1 MLLQTATCSDP
12 CWTWPQSCRSP
23 PPLRSANRLRIPELQ
38 TVFPP
43 GRAALNN
50 LDHSNSRLF
59 EYTIASPS
67 AQEGRRILFAPHCES
82 LRFTENGNREG
93 QCEDSH
99 AGFGAQDSASAG
111 LRQCERN
118 GGGRGRR
125 ALECRPS
132 RNEVGRTFYLSR
144 FREIRIGSRE
154 RGAPK
159 VLLCFVIASTL
170 LERRQLRLAAK
181 AYCLVVASAKR
192 SAVRC
197 VFTSIGNSLME
208 MRSPLL

>member
-1 MLLQTATCSDP
+1 VNPFDSWKMETAKDNARTAMRVLAP
-12 CWTWPQSCRSP
+12 RT
-23 PPLRSANRLRIPELQ
+23 A
-38 TVFPP
+38 
-43 GRAALNN
+43 RA
-50 LDHSNSRLF
+50 
-59 EYTIASPS
+59 PVC
-67 AQEGRRILFAPHCES
+67 G
-82 LRFTENGNREG
+82 
-93 QCEDSH
+93 
-99 AGFGAQDSASAG
+99 SASATAAAEDVG
-111 LRQCERN
+111 HWNADHQ
-118 GGGRGRR
+118 
-125 ALECRPS
+125 
-132 RNEVGRTFYLSR
+132 VGRTFYLSR